1 MEKDH
6 TINRKAKT
14 FNDLPLELINLIFE
28 NIKIRDLRELRIIC
42 SYWSKITK
50 KIINSRLEIERLHIV
65 DEKKVNAINTNP
77 IHNSVIEADYTYW
90 SIFTNLDLYYTRSNY
105 LLNNLVDDEEVI
117 KFISKE
123 LGVDNLMDIKQIS
136 HLEFINDVKK
146 SCDNHE
152 EMIWKIL
159 VNITD
164 SDTLLENKDKF
175 IQYFTDNYKLY
186 LFNLMIYPDCI
197 NAIPEF
203 QKYEEF
209 YEAFDYS
216 ACDGIIMIYPDEKTF
231 SLHYQ
236 IRSGNCFD
244 FSDYEI

>member
-1 MEKDH
+1 
-6 TINRKAKT
+6 
-14 FNDLPLELINLIFE
+14 
-28 NIKIRDLRELRIIC
+28 
-42 SYWSKITK
+42 
-50 KIINSRLEIERLHIV
+50 
-65 DEKKVNAINTNP
+65 
-77 IHNSVIEADYTYW
+77 
-90 SIFTNLDLYYTRSNY
+90 
-105 LLNNLVDDEEVI
+105 
-117 KFISKE
+117 
-123 LGVDNLMDIKQIS
+123 MDIKQIS
-136 HLEFINDVKK
+136 HLEFINDVEK
-146 SCDNHE
+146 SCSSK
-152 EMIWKIL
+152 EMVWKIL

-164 SDTLLENKDKF
+164 SDALLENKDKF

>member
-1 MEKDH
+1 M
-6 TINRKAKT
+6 
-14 FNDLPLELINLIFE
+14 FSDLPEEVINLIFE
-28 NIKIRDLRELRIIC
+28 NIKIGDLRELRFTC
-42 SYWSKITK
+42 SYWL
-50 KIINSRLEIERLHIV
+50 KIIKRIIDLRLEIEKLYII

-77 IHNSVIEADYTYW
+77 VHNSIIEPDYNCW
-90 SIFTNLDLYYTRSNY
+90 SIFTNVDLYYTKSNY
-105 LLNNLVDDEEVI
+105 ILNNLVEDEEVI

-123 LGVDNLMDIKQIS
+123 LRVDNLMDATNIKQIS
-136 HLEFINDVKK
+136 HLEFFDDIKK

-152 EMIWKIL
+152 ETAWKIL

-164 SDTLLENKDKF
+164 SDILLENMDHKNKF
-175 IQYFTDNYKLY
+175 FQYFTDNYELY
-186 LFNLMIYPDCI
+186 LFNLILYPECI

-203 QKYEEF
+203 QNHEEF

-216 ACDGIIMIYPDEKTF
+216 VCDGIIMVYPDKKTF